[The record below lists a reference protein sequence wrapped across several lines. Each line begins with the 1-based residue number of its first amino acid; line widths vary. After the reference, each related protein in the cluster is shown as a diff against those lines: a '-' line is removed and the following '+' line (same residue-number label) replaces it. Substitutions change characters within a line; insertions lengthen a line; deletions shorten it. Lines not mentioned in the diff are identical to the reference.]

1 MICSGWPQVI
11 VGTTSAAPAE
21 LIILAV
27 AVAGAVAGVTC
38 LATGVITS

>member
-1 MICSGWPQVI
+1 LWGLRQPR
-11 VGTTSAAPAE
+11 PAE

-38 LATGVITS
+38 LATGVITI